1 MKTRILAALLTA
13 ILISSLAAA
22 QGYHIRAERRLNLRA
37 SPSLQG
43 RFIETVPVGTVLHV
57 IGSYNRWLKISR
69 NGAEVWM
76 AGWLSYTRVDS
87 PAAGQQPSTQPAAS
101 DIDNC
106 CFVDR
111 QCQSDGEWTAGYY
124 AFQNGQCGAPAGSS
138 AQPLSSGAVSPGAL
152 SPGVTTIASGAVDN
166 CCQMGRAC
174 QTQDDWT
181 QGYYDFKNNQCGITI
196 DNCCRLTGACQSDA
210 DWVYGYMAAQYFQC
224 NVPSPATAIRLEGSD
239 AFVRRMQETLT
250 IMRDKAMSWYAY
262 AVTGLSRI
270 FEAPEGSSSGVYPH
284 NRSYQETLSEAM
296 EDYPYVAGGIV
307 HEACHIHQWEDG
319 TATTGWRNEL
329 PCVQKQLEVTLAIDP
344 HHYTI
349 AWLRDLIANIQN
361 PEYWWWDD

>member
-1 MKTRILAALLTA
+1 MAKRALIAIMIVLLAC
-13 ILISSLAAA
+13 SLVAA
-22 QGYHIRAERRLNLRA
+22 QGYYIRAENRLNLRA
-37 SPSLQG
+37 SPSLAGQ
-43 RFIETVPVGTVLHV
+43 FIETVPAGTVLHV

-76 AGWLSYTRVDS
+76 ADWLSYTRVDAPASQQTSTGPS
-87 PAAGQQPSTQPAAS
+87 PAN
-101 DIDNC
+101 IDNC

-111 QCQSDGEWTAGYY
+111 QCQGDAEWTAGYY
-124 AFQNGQCGAPAGSS
+124 AFQNGQCGAPAQSA
-138 AQPLSSGAVSPGAL
+138 AQPLASQPVSA
-152 SPGVTTIASGAVDN
+152 GVANIASGAVDN
-166 CCQMGRAC
+166 CCQLGADC

-181 QGYYDFKNNQCGITI
+181 QGYYDFQNNQCGITI
-196 DNCCRLTGACQSDA
+196 ENCCQLTGACQSDA
-210 DWVYGYMAAQYFQC
+210 DWVYGYMAALHFQC
-224 NVPSPATAIRLEGSD
+224 NVPSPATAIRLEGSP

-250 IMRDKAMSWYAY
+250 IMRDRAMSWYAY
-262 AVTGLSRI
+262 SITGLSRI
-270 FEAPEGSSSGVYPH
+270 FEVPEGSASGVYPH

-344 HHYTI
+344 HHYTV
-349 AWLRDLIANIQN
+349 AWLRDLIANIRN